1 MGFFDD
7 EAREIYDGKDIH
19 ELNDIFTKN
28 EEIAEK
34 LRKLVPK
41 AHQKVINEN
50 KDHDGDEEEVAI
62 NRAGNI
68 RFKTDIVDIKSFQ
81 QLSDVMKKSVQE
93 NKNVKAVGS
102 FVAFSE
108 VTETNG
114 YLLKPVTNSYVAKTD
129 LQLLNEETI
138 SQAKKDDIVY
148 YDVKWGTRI
157 FEILPALKKDNRAF
171 FNVGGWTG
179 QDIVGVNATSTHGSG
194 ITLPPLCSLIV
205 SVSMVVPG
213 DKLYKVEPTNGITD
227 PSKFSQKY
235 PNITLIQDDKTFN
248 AAVVTIGS
256 LGVTYEVTVW
266 TIPLYNIIERRE
278 ETTWT
283 NVKSILKQKPYS
295 TNPYLKFRNTEIWI
309 SPYTDYALITLRD
322 LATNEDVKNYPK
334 PEAKELFQ
342 EFIALPV
349 VQEVSKVLSIT
360 VGGALYLLLLLF
372 PTITPVV
379 NEKALRSQYHKD
391 PVVDSYDLI
400 YNPFGPG
407 FVNDFK
413 VISVEFSFS
422 MKDDNHILATEA
434 ILKTLKEL
442 QHKHNLCIHGP
453 ASMRFSAASS
463 QYLSMGNGS
472 SDETR
477 AYLEMIILVYDV
489 WIDHYKRV
497 FDSLTETALKYNA
510 RCHWGQ
516 YFSPKLDHK
525 YLMNAYGAQN
535 VQSFIEQIM
544 KFDPNGIMSN
554 SLLKKL
560 GLTPDG
566 KVTDFGIWETI
577 GEKFKDGLNE
587 FTKVLTNL

>member
-19 ELNDIFTKN
+19 ELNDIFVKN
-28 EEIAEK
+28 EDIAEK

-41 AHQKVINEN
+41 AHRKLINEN
-50 KDHDGDEEEVAI
+50 KDHTGDEEEVAT

-68 RFKTDIVDIKSFQ
+68 KFKSEIVDIKSFQ
-81 QLSDVMKKSVQE
+81 HLNDVMKNSVQE

-102 FVAFSE
+102 FAAFSK

-114 YLLKPVTNSYVAKTD
+114 YLLKPEKKPHVAKTD
-129 LQLLNEETI
+129 LNLLNEEAI
-138 SQAKKDDIVY
+138 SQAQKDDIVY
-148 YDVKWGTRI
+148 YDVRWGTVI
-157 FEILPALKKDNRAF
+157 YEILPALKKDNRAF

-179 QDIVGVNATSTHGSG
+179 QDVIGINATSTHGSG
-194 ITLPPLCSLIV
+194 IKLPPLCSLIV
-205 SVSMVVPG
+205 SVLMVVPG
-213 DKLYKVEPTNGITD
+213 DKIYKVEPTKGITD
-227 PSKFSQKY
+227 PSKFSQKF
-235 PNITLIQDDKTFN
+235 PDRTLIQDDKTFN
-248 AAVVTIGS
+248 AAVVTIGA

-278 ETTWT
+278 EITWT
-283 NVKSILKQKPYS
+283 QAKSILKQKPYS

-334 PEAKELFQ
+334 PKTKELFQ
-342 EFIALPV
+342 EFISLPV
-349 VQEVSKVLSIT
+349 VKEISSVLSVD
-360 VGGALYLLLLLF
+360 VGAALYLLLHLF
-372 PTITPVV
+372 PAIIPFV
-379 NEKALRSQYHKD
+379 NEEALKTQYHKD
-391 PVVDSYDLI
+391 PVVDSYELI
-400 YNPFGPG
+400 YNALGYG

-422 MKDDNHILATEA
+422 MKDDNHILATDA

-442 QHKHNLCIHGP
+442 RDKHNLNIHGP
-453 ASMRFSAASS
+453 ASMRFSAASP

-477 AYLEMIILVYDV
+477 AYLEMIILDV

-497 FDSLTETALKYNA
+497 FDSLTETALKFNA

-516 YFSPKLDHK
+516 YFSSKLDHK
-525 YLMNAYGAQN
+525 YLNKAYGAQN
-535 VQSFIEQIM
+535 VDSFIEQIK

-566 KVTDFGIWETI
+566 KVTDYADYGVLEII
-577 GEKFKDGLNE
+577 SEKLKEG
-587 FTKVLTNL
+587 